1 MLFPHATQRRTD
13 DMLQLVHGD
22 LCGPITL
29 ATPSGNRYFLLFV
42 DDYNRYMW
50 VPLLGTKD
58 AAPMAAWN
66 I

>member
-1 MLFPHATQRRTD
+1 
-13 DMLQLVHGD
+13 MLQLVHGD

-29 ATPSGNRYFLLFV
+29 ATPSGNRYFLLLV

-50 VPLLGTKD
+50 VPLLATKD